1 LKERETVSRADLVFV
16 GSLVSFCI
24 LVFAVLNIAGS
35 IGAFGNS
42 SASMIPSSS
51 PLPDRS
57 PQTSAIA
64 TLTATKDSAGPF
76 YLDGAY
82 SLSFTV
88 THPSEQC
95 LLVVHAR
102 AAGES
107 IGTDLFTG
115 VVTGNTG
122 TFPALQQSFDWDDAM
137 FYGEEYTITREGACQ
152 EARVTLTSLNLNSG
166 SPTPLPTST
175 PAIIPSPIPSP
186 SLAPSPSDLAS
197 ENVCSFVRATVTDT
211 AAEGGLA
218 YEFGRISLREMGS
231 VYRDWANR
239 AEELLGMNSEAKKS
253 IKREVNQ
260 TIEFALKTASAAKS
274 GNSNLA
280 LDYSGRFLNGKV
292 YRVCSGY

>member
-1 LKERETVSRADLVFV
+1 MSRADLVFV

-35 IGAFGNS
+35 IGAFGNN
-42 SASMIPSSS
+42 SASLNSSSS
-51 PLPDRS
+51 PLPERS

-64 TLTATKDSAGPF
+64 TLTATQDSAGPF

-107 IGTDLFTG
+107 IGTDLFTD

-122 TFPALQQSFDWDDAM
+122 NFPALQQSFAWDDAM

-152 EARVTLTSLNLNSG
+152 EVRVTLTSLNSNPG
-166 SPTPLPTST
+166 SPTSLPTPTS
-175 PAIIPSPIPSP
+175 AITPSPIPSP

-197 ENVCSFVRATVTDT
+197 ENVCSFVRATMTDT
-211 AAEGGLA
+211 AGVGGLA
-218 YEFGRISLREMGS
+218 YAYGRISLREMGS

-239 AEELLGMNSEAKKS
+239 AEELLGMNKEAKKS

-260 TIEFALKTASAAKS
+260 TIEFAMKTASAAKS

-280 LDYSGRFLNGKV
+280 LDYSGRFLNGAVYKV
-292 YRVCSGY
+292 CRGY